1 MIQFTADVLQEA
13 SRTCGHSFDFVGH
26 IGGDDFIVLTDVE
39 FPNRL
44 CEEIIRQFDQGVIAF
59 YEAESHEVVDREGRI
74 TDAEGVSI
82 SLSLVVC
89 TCYADLNA
97 EQISQEAA
105 KLKKQAKAYKGSIY
119 LYKHLNEYGDESL
132 PLKYQEA

>member
-1 MIQFTADVLQEA
+1 
-13 SRTCGHSFDFVGH
+13 
-26 IGGDDFIVLTDVE
+26 
-39 FPNRL
+39 
-44 CEEIIRQFDQGVIAF
+44 QGVIAF
-59 YEAESHEVVDREGRI
+59 YETESHEVVDREGRI

-89 TCYADLNA
+89 RCFSELNA

-119 LYKHLNEYGDESL
+119 LYKHLNENGSIAEVEAALSL
-132 PLKYQEA
+132 AVE